1 MRFVTRGG
9 GNPALVF
16 WIDAFKIMTRRHDN
30 INNLNSVNSLI
41 IKNLTKDFGSKQVL
55 VDINL
60 EVKKGES
67 LVILGG
73 SGSGKSVL
81 IKTIASLIF
90 PTSGS
95 IKIDDQEITNLD
107 AKSRDKLMEK
117 FGFLFQGG
125 ALFDSLPVWQ
135 NVAFRLL
142 HQKKLPKKEAKAI
155 AIEKLN
161 AVGLGEKTA
170 NLYPSELSGGM
181 QKRASLARA
190 IAANPEIIFFD
201 EPTTGLDPI
210 MADVINDLIV
220 KNSKELG
227 ATTITITHD
236 MASARKIADKVAM
249 LYEGKIIWFGS
260 VKDMDSSNNP
270 YLDQFIHGKAE
281 GPINFLKN

>member
-1 MRFVTRGG
+1 M
-9 GNPALVF
+9 
-16 WIDAFKIMTRRHDN
+16 
-30 INNLNSVNSLI
+30 NNLT
-41 IKNLTKDFGSKQVL
+41 IKNLAKSFGSKQVL
-55 VDINL
+55 IDIDL
-60 EVKKGES
+60 EIKKGES

-81 IKTIASLIF
+81 IKTIATLMS

-95 IKIDDQEITNLD
+95 IKIDNEEITNLNEKD
-107 AKSRDKLMEK
+107 RDKLMEK

-125 ALFDSLPVWQ
+125 ALFDSLPIWQ
-135 NVAFRLL
+135 NVAFRLI
-142 HQKKLPKKEAKAI
+142 HQNKLSKKEAREV
-155 AIEKLN
+155 AIEKLA
-161 AVGLGEKTA
+161 AVGLSEKVA
-170 NLYPSELSGGM
+170 DLFPSELSGGM

-249 LYEGKIIWFGS
+249 LYEGKIIWFGD
-260 VKDMDSSNNP
+260 VKDLDSSENP
-270 YLDQFIHGKAE
+270 YVDQFIHGRAE
-281 GPINFLKN
+281 GPINFLAK